1 MPPFHW
7 YLEGDRVVL
16 NAYVLI
22 KVASG
27 HEKPVL
33 SKLRELNNVDCA
45 DLVYGIYDIILK
57 VSVKNV
63 EELDDFVFG
72 VIRQMEGVM
81 ETMTC
86 ICSGGEKDESS

>member
-1 MPPFHW
+1 M
-7 YLEGDRVVL
+7 VL
-16 NAYVLI
+16 SAYILI

-33 SKLRELNNVDCA
+33 SKLRELKNVECA

-57 VSVKNV
+57 VNVKDV

-72 VIRQMEGVM
+72 VVRQMDGVM

-86 ICSGGEKDESS
+86 ICSSGEEG

>member
-1 MPPFHW
+1 MG
-7 YLEGDRVVL
+7 LS
-16 NAYVLI
+16 AYVLI

-33 SKLRELNNVDCA
+33 SRLRELKNVECA

-57 VSVKNV
+57 VNVKNV

-72 VIRQMEGVM
+72 VVRQMDGVM

-86 ICSGGEKDESS
+86 ICSGGEEG